1 MATPSQPRFFTIRW
15 LLISLLLFGIGWFV
29 LSMPVEAAPSS
40 QVENSGVKLQAAQVT
55 IIPTPTEFSEDVV
68 REGQPTGIIVG
79 AIGIVLIIIL
89 GTAPF
94 LLRIRN
100 SRNGE

>member
-1 MATPSQPRFFTIRW
+1 MATPSQPRYFTIRW
-15 LLISLLLFGIGWFV
+15 LLISLLLFGIGWCV
-29 LSMPVEAAPSS
+29 LSMPVEAAPDS
-40 QVENSGVKLQAAQVT
+40 QTDASELSIQAAQVT
-55 IIPTPTEFSEDVV
+55 VTPTPTEFSEDVV

-94 LLRIRN
+94 LLRRRN
-100 SRNGE
+100 SHNIE

>member
-40 QVENSGVKLQAAQVT
+40 QAGDSGVKLQAAQVT
-55 IIPTPTEFSEDVV
+55 ITPTPTEFSEDVV

-94 LLRIRN
+94 LLRLRN